1 MYAYRLQVF
10 RAVATHGSYSRAA
23 REALH
28 ISQPAVSK
36 HVRML
41 EEELGVELFQRLGKQ
56 VELTEAGRIVLD
68 YAEQV
73 VALAEDTRRALLDLQ
88 GLQRGTLRLG
98 ASSTPGIYLLPPVLA
113 AFARRYPGITLAL
126 EIANSQRVIDGVL
139 NRQWDLGVVGVTP
152 DETLLHVQPY
162 CRDTLVLIVPPS
174 HRLAGRPTVTLADLV
189 GETWILREAGSAS
202 GQLAERALRAHHLE
216 QDHTL
221 VLQGSEGVKQA
232 VMAGLGIA
240 MVSRFAI
247 TLEVQQGVLRALPVS
262 DLQLERDLSLIQR
275 KDRRMPAAALAFQ
288 ELLHQQLPWPSAS
301 YHLSQS
307 ETTFNHG
314 PAGLGQC
321 P

>member
-1 MYAYRLQVF
+1 MYAYRLEVF

-23 REALH
+23 REVLH

-73 VALAEDTRRALLDLQ
+73 RAMAEETRRALLDLQ

-113 AFARRYPGITLAL
+113 AFTRRYPGITLML
-126 EIANSQRVIDGVL
+126 EIANSQRVTDGVL
-139 NRQWDLGVVGVTP
+139 NRQWDLGVVGITP
-152 DETLLHVQPY
+152 EEAPLHVEPY
-162 CRDTLVLIVPPS
+162 CRDTLVLIMPPS
-174 HRLAGRPTVTLADLV
+174 HRLAGQSVVALADLA
-189 GETWILREAGSAS
+189 GETWILREEGSAS
-202 GQLAERALRAHHLE
+202 GRLAERALRAHHVE

-262 DLQLERDLSLIQR
+262 DLKIERDLSLIHR
-275 KDRRMPAAALAFQ
+275 KDIRMPAAALAFLD
-288 ELLHQQLPWPSAS
+288 LLHQPSPWSA
-301 YHLSQS
+301 
-307 ETTFNHG
+307 
-314 PAGLGQC
+314 A
-321 P
+321 